1 MLKQE
6 QIDEWAEG
14 EVTTYLVALLKA
26 KLDHT
31 YHLRASVFFPGEPN
45 RTQEGKAQLLGM
57 EAELADL
64 IQALEEKDLSQLEVG
79 EPDEERIRNTPIPRP
94 GGH

>member
-1 MLKQE
+1 MTELRKPPRQE
-6 QIDEWAEG
+6 QVEEWAEG
-14 EVTTYLVALLKA
+14 EVTAYLLGLLKA

-31 YHLRASVFFPGEPN
+31 YHLRAGVYFPGEPN

-64 IQALEEKDLSQLEVG
+64 IQALEEKDLSQLVE
-79 EPDEERIRNTPIPRP
+79 ESDE
-94 GGH
+94 